1 MALNF
6 LFQNALQG
14 MAVQTTAQAPFEK
27 VFSLLA
33 DFGLFR
39 VVLPFLLIFV
49 IFYAIITKTKILG
62 NTDTDS
68 WVKPS
73 AAVIGLVAGFFVV
86 AYTPVVSALYNII
99 PQAGFILV
107 VLVLMLMVLGMVGVN
122 VTEKFSDKMTP
133 IAGIIVV
140 IVVIIFMTMVG
151 MAVGPSI
158 PSLYAFSQFMMGA
171 LALDLPADTMA
182 MLVATIVLLSIIG
195 GVLYFVTKK

>member
-39 VVLPFLLIFV
+39 VILPFLLIFV

-62 NTDTDS
+62 GPDDS

-73 AAVIGLVAGFFVV
+73 AAIIGLVAGFFVV
-86 AYTPVVSALYNII
+86 AYTPVVSALYNIN

-107 VLVLMLMVLGMVGVN
+107 VRVLMLMVLGMVGVN

-140 IVVIIFMTMVG
+140 VVLIIFMTMVG
-151 MAVGPSI
+151 MAVGPSV

-171 LALDLPADTMA
+171 IAFDLPADTMA
-182 MLVATIVLLSIIG
+182 MLVATIVLLCIIG